1 MSGFQVRM
9 FGKLSV
15 CCGEV
20 ALDGLEARK
29 AQELFCYL
37 LLNGQRPQPRELL
50 ADLLWGDNPNA
61 QAKKSLRQT
70 LWQLQA
76 ALGAYARQGGDRI
89 LLVGAE
95 WVQLSPEA
103 TLWLDVGEF
112 ERACTAVQGQHG
124 AELESALADQ
134 LRAAVELY
142 RGDLLEGWYQDW
154 CLYERERLESMYLG
168 ALDKLMAFCEATG
181 EFEAGLSYGAR
192 ALRHDRARERTHRQL
207 MRIYYRA
214 GDRAAALRQYQRC
227 VSALSADLDTQPS
240 RPTVDLY
247 QQILADQ
254 LVEPAAGFGS
264 AVQGSTATFP
274 TLLGHLKQLLQ
285 TLASL
290 QVQIH
295 DKVQILEQAVVDQDE
310 GVNQYPN

>member
-37 LLNGQRPQPRELL
+37 LLNGQRPQARELL

-76 ALGAYARQGGDRI
+76 ALGAHAKQGGDR
-89 LLVGAE
+89 LLMVGAE

-103 TLWLDVGEF
+103 MLWLDVGEF
-112 ERACTAVQGQHG
+112 ERACAAVQGQHG
-124 AELESALADQ
+124 AELEPALADQ

-168 ALDKLMAFCEATG
+168 ALDKIMAFCEATG

-192 ALRHDRARERTHRQL
+192 ALRHDHARERTHRQL
-207 MRIYYRA
+207 MRIYYRF

-227 VSALSADLDTQPS
+227 VTALSTDLDTRPS
-240 RPTVDLY
+240 KQTVDLY
-247 QQILADQ
+247 QQILSDQ
-254 LVEPAAGFGS
+254 LDGPAAGPS
-264 AVQGSTATFP
+264 AVAQEPVTTFP
-274 TLLGHLKQLLQ
+274 MLLGQLKQLLQ
-285 TLASL
+285 ILASVQL
-290 QVQIH
+290 QIY
-295 DKVQILEQAVVDQDE
+295 DKVQILEQALGDQDE
-310 GVNQYPN
+310 SANPS